1 MSHFDE
7 LRKGNGKDPTDGDL
21 PRRHENADDEAPLS
35 PLGTEGCQ
43 WDESYPH
50 LEDDEDSEEG

>member
-1 MSHFDE
+1 MSYFDD
-7 LRKGNGKDPTDGDL
+7 LKNGNKKSPTDEDL
-21 PRRHENADDEAPLS
+21 PRRHEITDDEAPLS

-50 LEDDEDSEEG
+50 LEDDEDPEEG